1 MFSRCSLSGET
12 SKQSRLECSST
23 RETMNL
29 LMSRS
34 RNNEFSKAFIYS
46 FWARERKRM
55 TRKTDRK
62 RTALRA
68 RGGGT
73 SIPPSFRAP
82 RPHGQGRMGVP
93 S

>member
-34 RNNEFSKAFIYS
+34 RNNEISKHLFIVS
-46 FWARERKRM
+46 GHEREKE
-55 TRKTDRK
+55 
-62 RTALRA
+62 
-68 RGGGT
+68 
-73 SIPPSFRAP
+73 
-82 RPHGQGRMGVP
+82 
-93 S
+93 